1 MNQVLIEVCFQDKLQ
16 SIRVDQQRMEIPNA
30 IKSKSIKEWFEPAM
44 GRVKWAGLAE
54 EIRRMNHSGAE
65 DSKLIFRF
73 SGPEA
78 AEQEFMDYVRQYQL
92 GEEAEKENK
101 KKNAQDYVSDAENY
115 HKVGNE
121 IMAFQNYKIAADEYG
136 LPEAQYEVACR
147 YRNGLGAEKDEKIAV
162 EWCRKAAEQGHV
174 KAQWRLGR

>member
-1 MNQVLIEVCFQDKLQ
+1 
-16 SIRVDQQRMEIPNA
+16 MEIPNA

-101 KKNAQDYVSDAENY
+101 KKMRR
-115 HKVGNE
+115 
-121 IMAFQNYKIAADEYG
+121 IMYRMPKITTKSEM
-136 LPEAQYEVACR
+136 
-147 YRNGLGAEKDEKIAV
+147 K
-162 EWCRKAAEQGHV
+162 
-174 KAQWRLGR
+174 

>member
-1 MNQVLIEVCFQDKLQ
+1 
-16 SIRVDQQRMEIPNA
+16 
-30 IKSKSIKEWFEPAM
+30 M

-136 LPEAQYEVACR
+136 LPEAQYEVVQKKMKR
-147 YRNGLGAEKDEKIAV
+147 LQWSGAA
-162 EWCRKAAEQGHV
+162 RPQNRGM
-174 KAQWRLGR
+174 